1 MWTTPGLYDVGL
13 LVEDEDG
20 STDSTRLMVTVID
33 VAPTADAGGPYE
45 VDEGALVTL
54 DGSGSAE
61 PGDDIVEYAWDLLD
75 DGQRTFQEYGPLVEW
90 TWVVA
95 GEYRVAL
102 QVTDADGS
110 EDMVYVNVTVRDL
123 VPTFNL
129 SMPEDVREGVRA
141 TFELLDLADP
151 GTARFQVVWGL
162 GDGTIE
168 EGTSVTHTFLDQ
180 GSYRGNV
187 SVMDNDGIVHYFE
200 LPELQVE
207 NVAPILVEGPGD
219 YILLEDEPFV
229 LQLKAYD
236 TSEDTVTFAFEGPGG
251 KIDPET
257 GTFTWTP
264 RDEHVGKHR
273 FQFIVRDED
282 GGEGAYIASLDVQD
296 VDNDFI
302 GGMSTAGGSA
312 LILLLVIAVLIVAIL
327 YMRYRG
333 GRGTEED
340 DDVPGAETLA
350 EVPPPSGPDVAP
362 AVAPPPAVAPA
373 PAHGPAPAPDLGPVE
388 PRYADVPPLPDGAYV
403 PAGAAATG
411 EAASDE
417 ADQLPPP
424 PPPPAGPQFNQV
436 LEDRASESEVQTD
449 DETEVDASEW
459 EVIE

>member
-1 MWTTPGLYDVGL
+1 
-13 LVEDEDG
+13 
-20 STDSTRLMVTVID
+20 
-33 VAPTADAGGPYE
+33 
-45 VDEGALVTL
+45 
-54 DGSGSAE
+54 
-61 PGDDIVEYAWDLLD
+61 
-75 DGQRTFQEYGPLVEW
+75 
-90 TWVVA
+90 
-95 GEYRVAL
+95 
-102 QVTDADGS
+102 
-110 EDMVYVNVTVRDL
+110 MVYVNVTVRDL

-129 SMPEDVREGVRA
+129 TIPEDVREGVRV

-180 GSYRGNV
+180 GRYRGNV

-219 YILLEDEPFV
+219 YILVEDEPFV

-264 RDEHVGKHR
+264 RDEHVGKNR

-282 GGEGAYIASLDVQD
+282 GGEGAYVASLDVQD

-312 LILLLVIAVLIVAIL
+312 LILLLILAVILVAVL

-333 GRGTEED
+333 GKGLGGD
-340 DDVPGAETLA
+340 DDEDGEGETLVDVPPAA
-350 EVPPPSGPDVAP
+350 EPLEPATADVAMTAPPPRPPAPPTEPPTPPAPPPPPPSDPYSDVA
-362 AVAPPPAVAPA
+362 
-373 PAHGPAPAPDLGPVE
+373 
-388 PRYADVPPLPDGAYV
+388 PLPDGAYV
-403 PAGAAATG
+403 AGTREATG
-411 EAASDE
+411 EAASGDAE
-417 ADQLPPP
+417 QLPPP

-436 LEDRASESEVQTD
+436 LEDRASESEVSTD
-449 DETEVDASEW
+449 DENEMDHESEW
-459 EVIE
+459 EVID